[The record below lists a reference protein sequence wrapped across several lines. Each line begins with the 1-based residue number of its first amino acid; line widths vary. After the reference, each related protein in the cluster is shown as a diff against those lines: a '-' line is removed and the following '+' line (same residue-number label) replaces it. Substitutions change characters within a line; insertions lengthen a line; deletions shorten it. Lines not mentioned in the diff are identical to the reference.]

1 MTLTKESLDYIE
13 AHKGIQY
20 YEQTVEE
27 ARAERTKKSIHQ
39 VHVEG
44 IAKVED
50 LLITVSDG
58 AQITVRAYIP
68 EGSGPFPIIIYYHG
82 GGFVFGD
89 PDYVD
94 GGCRY
99 LTASSKSIVLSVDYR
114 LAPEFSFPIP
124 VQDSYDAL
132 QWVYEHAAK
141 LNGDPSKLFVAGDSA
156 GGNIAAVVSQWT
168 VEKGGPK
175 VLAQALIYPVTN
187 FNFNTSSY
195 EQFGEGYGL
204 DRDGMIWFTEQYL
217 TNSKDRLN
225 PSVSPLLSKKLH
237 DLPRTIVISA
247 ENDVLLDEGIAY
259 VTRLHEAEV
268 EAKHIILPGL
278 IHSYFS
284 KMEFFEEDTRKTTE
298 LIAEFF
304 IETLD

>member
-1 MTLTKESLDYIE
+1 M
-13 AHKGIQY
+13 GQ
-20 YEQTVEE
+20 
-27 ARAERTKKSIHQ
+27 
-39 VHVEG
+39 
-44 IAKVED
+44 
-50 LLITVSDG
+50 
-58 AQITVRAYIP
+58 QINVRIYTP
-68 EGSGPFPIIIYYHG
+68 EGSGPFPIILYYHG
-82 GGFVFGD
+82 GGFVFGN

-99 LTASSKSIVLSVDYR
+99 LTASNKSIVVSVDYR

-132 QWVYEHAAK
+132 QWVYDHASEI
-141 LNGDPSKLFVAGDSA
+141 NGDASKLFVAGDSA

-168 VEKGGPK
+168 VEKGGPN

-187 FNFNTSSY
+187 SNFNTSSY
-195 EQFGEGYGL
+195 EEFGEGYGL

-225 PSVSPLLSKKLH
+225 PSVSPLLAKTLH

-304 IETLD
+304 KEGLA